1 MNATFDLLSRANQQ
15 NPFSAYRHL
24 RAEHPVYWEPRL
36 RAWVLT
42 RFDDVDCV
50 INQPAVY
57 SVDRFRNVGEDFM
70 QRRADM
76 RDVAAMMRDWAVYR
90 DPPDHT
96 RMRSLLAK
104 SFAAQRIESLRPLI
118 QTLVDRLLDR
128 AEAQGRIDF
137 IADFAFP
144 LPAQVICSMLGVP
157 PDDLPQIKQWST
169 QIAAYIGGSHRGDD
183 IETAKQG
190 LLQTFDYFRALA
202 RQRRGRPAADLL
214 DLLLAAEDQG
224 DVLSEDEV
232 VANCVLLLFAGHET
246 TANLLGSGLYR
257 LLSSPAQCARLREHP
272 ALLPS
277 AVEEFL
283 RYDPPVAGTLRVVVQ
298 DAEIR
303 GQPIR
308 RGETVAAMLAAA
320 NRDPLHFE
328 AAEELRIDR
337 SPNRHLTFGY
347 GIHFCLGAPLAR
359 LEAQIAFATL
369 LRRFRRL
376 AMIDS
381 EPHWKA
387 QLFFRGLT
395 RLDIAVDAS
404 DRASH

>member
-1 MNATFDLLSRANQQ
+1 VSATFDLLSRENQK
-15 NPFSAYRHL
+15 NPFSVYQQL
-24 RAEHPVYWEPRL
+24 RAEHPVHLEPRL

-42 RFDDVDCV
+42 RFDDVDHV
-50 INQPAVY
+50 LNHPTLF
-57 SVDRFRNVGEDFM
+57 SVDRFRNVGEEFLRRRGDM
-70 QRRADM
+70 Q
-76 RDVAAMMRDWAVYR
+76 DVAVMMRDWAVYR

-104 SFAAQRIESLRPLI
+104 SFAAQRIETLRPLI
-118 QTLVDRLLDR
+118 QRLVDSLLDR
-128 AEAQGRIDF
+128 AEERTRFDF
-137 IADFAFP
+137 ITDFAFP

-157 PDDLPQIKQWST
+157 QDDLPQIKEWST

-183 IETAKQG
+183 IEIAKQG
-190 LLQTFDYFRALA
+190 LLHTFDYFRALV
-202 RQRRGRPAADLL
+202 RQRRGHAAADLL
-214 DLLLAAEDQG
+214 DLLRVAEDQG

-257 LLSSPAQCARLREHP
+257 LLSNPPQH
-272 ALLPS
+272 ALLRAHPELTPS

-283 RYDPPVAGTLRVVVQ
+283 RYDPPVAGTLRVVTQ
-298 DAEIR
+298 DTEIR
-303 GQPIR
+303 GQAVG
-308 RGETVAAMLAAA
+308 RGESVAAMLAAA

-328 AAEELRIDR
+328 APEELRIQR

-359 LEAQIAFATL
+359 LEAQIAFTSL
-369 LRRFRRL
+369 LRRFRRIEL
-376 AMIDS
+376 ID
-381 EPHWKA
+381 PQPRWKT

-395 RLDIAVDAS
+395 RLELAVAG
-404 DRASH
+404 

>member
-1 MNATFDLLSRANQQ
+1 MSATFDLLSRENQQ
-15 NPFSAYRHL
+15 NPFSVYQQL
-24 RAEHPVYWEPRL
+24 RAEHPVHLEPRL

-42 RFDDVDCV
+42 RFDDVDHV
-50 INQPAVY
+50 LNHPALY
-57 SVDRFRNVGEDFM
+57 SVDRFRNVGEELL
-70 QRRADM
+70 QRRGDM
-76 RDVAAMMRDWAVYR
+76 WDVAVMMRDWCVYR

-104 SFAAQRIESLRPLI
+104 TFAAQRIEALRPLI
-118 QTLVDRLLDR
+118 QTLVDRLLDQ
-128 AEAQGRIDF
+128 AEERSRVDF

-157 PDDLPQIKQWST
+157 HDDLPQIKEWST

-190 LLQTFDYFRALA
+190 LLHTFDYFRALV
-202 RQRRGRPAADLL
+202 RQRRGHTAADLL
-214 DLLLAAEDQG
+214 DLLLAAEDHG
-224 DVLSEDEV
+224 DVLSEDEI

-246 TANLLGSGLYR
+246 TANLLGSGVYR
-257 LLSSPAQCARLREHP
+257 LLSHSAQYAHLREHP
-272 ALLPS
+272 ELTPS

-283 RYDPPVAGTLRVVVQ
+283 RYDPPVAGTLRVVAQ
-298 DAEIR
+298 DTEIR
-303 GQPIR
+303 GQPVG
-308 RGETVAAMLAAA
+308 RGEIVAAMVAAA

-328 AAEELRIDR
+328 APEDLRIQR

-359 LEAQIAFATL
+359 LEAQIAFTSL
-369 LRRFRRL
+369 LRRFRRIEL
-376 AMIDS
+376 VDIH
-381 EPHWKA
+381 PRWKT

-395 RLDIAVDAS
+395 RLDLAVA
-404 DRASH
+404 A

>member
-1 MNATFDLLSRANQQ
+1 MSTTFNLLATENQRD
-15 NPFSAYRHL
+15 PFAVYREL
-24 RAEHPVYWEPRL
+24 RSQEPVYFEPRL

-42 RFDDVDCV
+42 RFDDVDHV
-50 INQPAVY
+50 LNHPEIY
-57 SVDRFRNVGEDFM
+57 SVDRFRNVGDEFLR
-70 QRRADM
+70 RRADM
-76 RDVAAMMRDWAVYR
+76 ADVALMMRDWAVYR

-104 SFAAQRIESLRPLI
+104 SFAAQRIEGMRPLI
-118 QTLVDRLLDR
+118 QTLVDRLLDA
-128 AEAQGRIDF
+128 AERRGRIDF

-157 PDDLPQIKQWST
+157 ADDLAQIKVWST

-190 LLQTFDYFRALA
+190 LLQTFDYFRALVRA
-202 RQRRGRPAADLL
+202 RRGRPQEDVL
-214 DLLLAAEDQG
+214 DLLLNAEDRG

-257 LLSSPAQCARLREHP
+257 LLSHP
-272 ALLPS
+272 AKEAELRRSAERVPA

-283 RYDPPVAGTLRVVVQ
+283 RYDPPVAGTLRIVQ
-298 DAEIR
+298 QETAI
-303 GQPIR
+303 GGKSIR
-308 RGETVAAMLAAA
+308 RGEMVAAMIAAA
-320 NRDPLHFE
+320 NRDPERFDQ
-328 AAEELRIDR
+328 AEELQLDR

-369 LRRFRRL
+369 LRRFPHIEL
-376 AMIDS
+376 VDTQ
-381 EPHWKA
+381 PHWRP

-395 RLDIAVDAS
+395 HLEVALA
-404 DRASH
+404 A